1 MQLRENLDEDLMR
14 KELEALGL
22 PGTVV
27 NITNLWYCREKGA
40 ETWIKIGESDDKH
53 ENFPIRW
60 DTTSLRNG
68 RYEIMGLMHV
78 FVKKDN
84 AEGAMA
90 RESIVEVVVEN

>member
-1 MQLRENLDEDLMR
+1 MHLRENLDEDLMR

-22 PGTVV
+22 PGIVV
-27 NITNLWYCREKGA
+27 NITNPWYCREKGA

-84 AEGAMA
+84 VEGAMA